1 MGPQSGERRKLSEPG
16 TKKTLFH
23 LINGNSHSTST
34 HYKPMPFKSNS
45 IDLGRNPT
53 EPTEASLVISPPQ
66 SYPRRSFLRRLGVG
80 AALLGPGAALMGLA
94 PKASANSSSD
104 LSDGDAA
111 ILRFLAAAEII
122 ETDLWQ
128 QYAELG
134 GVDAAPS
141 GYVTAL
147 EILDGDQPQYISDN
161 TDDERSHVSFLNAY
175 LHSKGEKGV
184 NLDAFRT
191 LPSSQASGA
200 QQIGRLTNL
209 TQLTVDTSWWTR
221 YRSTTNP
228 DLGATFPNAVPSL
241 ATGLHTAIPRNNSEL
256 NLADPNNP
264 SDHTKAIAFT
274 AGFHFA
280 FIEQGGTSLYAAMA
294 QKASSLE
301 VLRIILSIGGSEIM
315 HFQTWQDKAGN
326 ATPLTDFDPIN
337 QSTATFVDLHT
348 GQPEN
353 LQANLI
359 MPEPCDFISK
369 NLPACSII
377 RPTGKSQVSA
387 VGAVNAFTADGL
399 FRGQS
404 QAFSKLLN
412 SLAKAADAAHRNFD

>member
-1 MGPQSGERRKLSEPG
+1 MKENIHSQSLTDASE
-16 TKKTLFH
+16 L
-23 LINGNSHSTST
+23 
-34 HYKPMPFKSNS
+34 
-45 IDLGRNPT
+45 PT
-53 EPTEASLVISPPQ
+53 AFPSPHRVA
-66 SYPRRSFLRRLGVG
+66 RRSFLRRLGLG
-80 AALLGPGAALMGLA
+80 AALLAPGAALLTTAKNSLA
-94 PKASANSSSD
+94 DNGNGKRQDNR
-104 LSDGDAA
+104 LTKGDAD

-128 QYAELG
+128 QYTELG
-134 GVDAAPS
+134 GVDAPS
-141 GYVTAL
+141 SSYVGAL

-161 TDDERSHVSFLNAY
+161 TDDEQSHVNFLNAY

-191 LPSSQASGA
+191 LPSSQATGA

-241 ATGLHTAIPRNNSEL
+241 ATGLHTAIPRNNSDL
-256 NLADPNNP
+256 GSNDPNNP
-264 SDHTKAIAFT
+264 SDHMKAIAFT

-294 QKASSLE
+294 QKAGSAEALQ
-301 VLRIILSIGGSEIM
+301 IILSIGGSEIM

-326 ATPLTDFDPIN
+326 ATPVTDFDPVN
-337 QSTATFVDLHT
+337 NSTVTFTNLQD
-348 GQPEN
+348 GQPET

-359 MPEPCDFISK
+359 MPEPCDFISTS
-369 NLPACSII
+369 LPACSII
-377 RPTGKSQVSA
+377 RPTGAAHVSA
-387 VGAVNAFTADGL
+387 MGAVKAFTADGL

-404 QAFSKLLN
+404 QQFLDFLSA
-412 SLAKAADAAHRNFD
+412 LAKAADAAQRDTND

>member
-1 MGPQSGERRKLSEPG
+1 M
-16 TKKTLFH
+16 
-23 LINGNSHSTST
+23 
-34 HYKPMPFKSNS
+34 KSNNDT
-45 IDLGRNPT
+45 IINRTQPR
-53 EPTEASLVISPPQ
+53 SL
-66 SYPRRSFLRRLGVG
+66 PRRSFLRSIGLG
-80 AALLGPGAALMGLA
+80 AALLGPGAAFIA
-94 PKASANSSSD
+94 TSRKARADEGEIKS
-104 LSDGDAA
+104 GDAD

-128 QYAELG
+128 QYTELG
-134 GVDAAPS
+134 GVDAPS
-141 GYVTAL
+141 SSYVGAL

-161 TDDERSHVSFLNAY
+161 TDDEQSHVNFLNAY

-191 LPSSQASGA
+191 LPGSTATGSSGKP
-200 QQIGRLTNL
+200 RLTNL

-241 ATGLHTAIPRNNSEL
+241 ATGLHTAIPRNNSDL
-256 NLADPNNP
+256 GSNDPNNP
-264 SDHTKAIAFT
+264 SDHIKAIAFT

-280 FIEQGGTSLYAAMA
+280 FIEQGGTSLYARMA
-294 QKASSLE
+294 QKATSLE
-301 VLRIILSIGGSEIM
+301 VLQIILSIGGSEVM

-326 ATPLTDFDPIN
+326 ATPLTNHDPIN
-337 QSTATFVDLHT
+337 NSTVAFVDLHT

-369 NLPACSII
+369 SLPACSII
-377 RPTGKSQVSA
+377 RPTGAAHVSA
-387 VGAVNAFTADGL
+387 MGAVDAFMKDGL

-404 QAFSKLLN
+404 QAFFKLLN
-412 SLAKAADAAHRNFD
+412 SLAHAADAAQRESNGD